1 MAKRQLYKVRV
12 RENGVKKSK
21 FYQATSPKDA
31 ADKYRRH
38 KPGFIMW
45 VEKASKE
52 QLLGIGDF
60 FQLGDSLLKEFRRGD
75 SLLAQT
81 EEKAK
86 KRGYFSKQRRRA
98 VK

>member
-1 MAKRQLYKVRV
+1 MGKRQLYKVRV

-21 FYQATSPKDA
+21 FYDATSPRDA
-31 ADKYRRH
+31 ARKYSG
-38 KPGFIMW
+38 PGYVMW

-52 QLLGIGDF
+52 QLLGVGDF

-86 KRGYFSKQRRRA
+86 RRGYYSRQRSRA

>member
-1 MAKRQLYKVRV
+1 MGKRQLYKVRV

-21 FYQATSPKDA
+21 FYDATSPRDA
-31 ADKYRRH
+31 ARKY
-38 KPGFIMW
+38 GGSGYIMW

-52 QLLGIGDF
+52 QLLGVGDF

-86 KRGYFSKQRRRA
+86 RRGYYSRQRSRA